1 MKEKERYELRE
12 KIYNMSNSFL
22 PLDKFYN
29 DIESMAI
36 LSSFDEEFAFKDLEK
51 IADFILDLQKQ
62 LEELEE
68 SYNRTMR
75 YLNATRSQLLN
86 LPKKI
91 VEEIRKDMSERI
103 IEKQIKYGDNI
114 QADFIC
120 NVINESLDTILKKV
134 LKGIL

>member
-12 KIYNMSNSFL
+12 KIYDMSNSFL

-62 LEELEE
+62 LHD
-68 SYNRTMR
+68 
-75 YLNATRSQLLN
+75 

-103 IEKQIKYGDNI
+103 IKKQIKWKDNVQI
-114 QADFIC
+114 GFIC
-120 NVINESLDTILKKV
+120 NVINESLDTILKNYEVNKNE
-134 LKGIL
+134 